1 MTRPPRAAGL
11 LFTETD
17 MTEKTIRVTITR
29 DEMTGPKNSG
39 KNLFIAGI
47 AVKERLFTRGI
58 PVTGVDGIL
67 MVERGKLTIEHEDG
81 LDGDE
86 WHFTF
91 VGVPVMPEV
100 LKEVYGRGRLRPSLS
115 EPLAVIEA
123 RLRDQAVKVAAKA
136 DEDDE
141 L

>member
-1 MTRPPRAAGL
+1 
-11 LFTETD
+11 

-47 AVKERLFTRGI
+47 AVKERLFKAGV
-58 PVTGVDGIL
+58 PVIGVDGIL
-67 MVERGKLTIEHEDG
+67 AVERGKLTIEHDDG

-86 WHFTF
+86 WTFTF
-91 VGVPVMPEV
+91 VGVPVMPDV
-100 LKEVYGRGRLRPSLS
+100 LKEVYGRGRLRPSLH

-123 RLRDQAVKVAAKA
+123 RLREEAAKA
-136 DEDDE
+136 AAAKAAAEDDE